1 MTEYD
6 NINNKEIEV
15 DYKKSFLHNGTHV
28 INCTISECGR
38 FSYSKEESMK
48 AYDLTEL
55 QYNFYTS
62 QKGNI

>member
-1 MTEYD
+1 MIEFD
-6 NINNKEIEV
+6 NVENKEVES
-15 DYKKSFLHNGTHV
+15 DYKRSFLHNGTHV

-62 QKGNI
+62 QKENI

>member
-6 NINNKEIEV
+6 NVNNKEIEV

-48 AYDLTEL
+48 EYDLTEL